1 MGRIVSPTGYPAWY
15 PVSSIRCQ
23 ISGKKW
29 RNSEK
34 QWKKAQILQNNHY
47 FYSNHIHLINELTL
61 YSNRDNLSK
70 KFYDSN
76 QPPPFR
82 PFNLFKKSSWSL
94 PSPIS
99 FVSINIWLHH
109 FGLEDGLK
117 VSLKVGLK
125 VWELKHQCGELSSP
139 QTLKICRIEIF
150 NLLYP
155 HFEYLLIAY
164 SFNTVFE
171 RELVKSEQIVRV

>member
-1 MGRIVSPTGYPAWY
+1 M
-15 PVSSIRCQ
+15 
-23 ISGKKW
+23 
-29 RNSEK
+29 
-34 QWKKAQILQNNHY
+34 
-47 FYSNHIHLINELTL
+47 
-61 YSNRDNLSK
+61 
-70 KFYDSN
+70 
-76 QPPPFR
+76 
-82 PFNLFKKSSWSL
+82 
-94 PSPIS
+94 

-155 HFEYLLIAY
+155 HFDYLLIAY

-171 RELVKSEQIVRV
+171 RELVKSEQIVSESINTVDGGGKISHLSKFNDHIIACGNLSKAHVLSSRKGFWSFNNCWNL